1 MYARVPT
8 FKFAAQ
14 SIDAAVRLF
23 EETSL
28 PQLRKLAGF
37 KGATVLVSRETGMV
51 RTIVYWDSR
60 EALESSFEP
69 TKAVR
74 AQYVD
79 ELGAELVSI
88 EEFEVAVQV

>member
-8 FKFAAQ
+8 FKIGAQ
-14 SIDAAVRLF
+14 HMDASIRHF

-37 KGATVLVSRETGMV
+37 KGATVLASRETGILRV
-51 RTIVYWDSR
+51 IAYWDTQ

-69 TKAVR
+69 TRAVR
-74 AQYVD
+74 AQYTD
-79 ELGAELVSI
+79 KFGAELVSL
-88 EEFEVAVQV
+88 EVFEVAVQV

>member
-8 FKFAAQ
+8 FKIGAQ
-14 SIDAAVRLF
+14 HLDASVRHF

-28 PQLRKLAGF
+28 PQLRKVAGF
-37 KGATVLVSRETGMV
+37 KGATVLVSREMGV
-51 RTIVYWDSR
+51 LRVVAFWDTQ

-74 AQYVD
+74 AQYA
-79 ELGAELVSI
+79 EKFGAELVSL
-88 EEFEVAVQV
+88 EEFEVALQV